1 MLHFR
6 QFSNRIFGSKIKRF
20 ALLAILGLVILG
32 LAPRMG
38 ATAATV
44 SVTSAALPTWLR
56 AQHAQQ
62 LFYLSVPTG
71 APYGASSTGGD
82 TTSFSLPVFEALR
95 RDRSAFSDV
104 MAFAP
109 LGKDKVAVAADKVSE
124 EATGEMVSANF
135 FSGLGV
141 KMRLGTGFKMEDES
155 RHTPFVVLSFDYWT
169 HLYSRDPWVAGEK
182 AIYIR
187 GVPFA
192 VLGVT
197 AEGFSGVEP
206 GRPTDFWIPLQ
217 SRPELTPWGSSPKE
231 QTLYGSPNWWC
242 LRLIARLAPGM
253 DAQRAMAEA
262 TPGFRAAAYAS
273 LGEPAAG
280 HPAATLSLVP
290 ASGIQGVSDPTRER
304 TLVPAALAALL
315 ALMVYGYV
323 AMRIRMRKAA
333 RRQAQHSSGE
343 ILS

>member
-6 QFSNRIFGSKIKRF
+6 QFSNRIFRSKIERC
-20 ALLAILGLVILG
+20 ALPAILALALG
-32 LAPRMG
+32 MG

-44 SVTSAALPTWLR
+44 SMTNAALPNWLQT
-56 AQHAQQ
+56 QHSQQ
-62 LFYLSVPTG
+62 LFYLNVPTG
-71 APYGASSTGGD
+71 APYGASSTGGA

-109 LGKDKVAVAADKVSE
+109 LGKDRVAVHAGKVSE

-141 KMRLGTGFKMEDES
+141 KMELGDGFKMEDES
-155 RHTPFVVLSFDYWT
+155 RHSPFVVLSFDYWT

-182 AIYIR
+182 VVYIG

-217 SRPELTPWGSSPKE
+217 SRHELTPWGSSPRE

-242 LRLIARLAPGM
+242 LQLIARLAPGM
-253 DAQRAMAEA
+253 DAQRAATEA
-262 TPGFRAAAYAS
+262 APVFRAAAYAS
-273 LGEPAAG
+273 LSAPSPE
-280 HPAATLSLVP
+280 HPATTLSLAP
-290 ASGIQGVSDPTRER
+290 APGIGGLKEGHRKR
-304 TLVPAALAALL
+304 ALAVLALGALL
-315 ALMVYGYV
+315 LLECVYV
-323 AMRIRMRKAA
+323 ALRIRTWRRK
-333 RRQAQHSSGE
+333 RRASSVTA
-343 ILS
+343 S

>member
-1 MLHFR
+1 MFHFR
-6 QFSNRIFGSKIKRF
+6 QFSNHIFRSKIGRF
-20 ALLAILGLVILG
+20 ALLAIVELVILE
-32 LAPRMG
+32 LALGMS

-44 SVTSAALPTWLR
+44 SVTSAALPNWLR
-56 AQHAQQ
+56 TQHSQQ
-62 LFYLSVPTG
+62 LFYLNVPTG
-71 APYGASSTGGD
+71 APYGASNTGGD

-104 MAFAP
+104 MAYVP
-109 LGKDKVAVAADKVSE
+109 LGKDKVAVHAGEVSE
-124 EATGEMVSANF
+124 DATGEMVSANF

-141 KMRLGTGFKMEDES
+141 KMRLGAGFKTEDVS

-169 HLYSRDPWVAGEK
+169 HLYSRDPWVAGQ
-182 AIYIR
+182 AIYIH

-192 VLGVT
+192 ILGVT

-217 SRPELTPWGSSPKE
+217 NRPELTPWGSSPRE

-262 TPGFRAAAYAS
+262 APGFRAAVYAS
-273 LGEPAAG
+273 LGARSPE

-290 ASGIQGVSDPTRER
+290 APGIQGVSDPSRER
-304 TLVPAALAALL
+304 MPVLAALAALL
-315 ALMVYGYV
+315 VLMACGYV
-323 AMRIRMRKAA
+323 AMRIRMRTAA
-333 RRQAQHSSGE
+333 RRQAQRSSGE
-343 ILS
+343 IVS

>member
-6 QFSNRIFGSKIKRF
+6 QFSNRIFRPKIECF
-20 ALLAILGLVILG
+20 ALLAILELALG
-32 LAPRMG
+32 MG
-38 ATAATV
+38 AGAATV
-44 SVTSAALPTWLR
+44 SVTNAVPNWLR

-62 LFYLSVPTG
+62 LFYLNVPTG
-71 APYGASSTGGD
+71 APYGASSIGGD

-95 RDRSAFSDV
+95 RDRSGFSEV

-109 LGKDKVAVAADKVSE
+109 LGTDKVAVHAGKVSE

-141 KMRLGTGFKMEDES
+141 KMRLGVGFKMEDES

-169 HLYSRDPWVAGEK
+169 HLYSRDPWIAGQT
-182 AIYIR
+182 IYIG

-217 SRPELTPWGSSPKE
+217 SRPELTPWGSSPRE

-253 DAQRAMAEA
+253 DAQRAVAEA
-262 TPGFRAAAYAS
+262 APGFRVVAYAS
-273 LGEPAAG
+273 LGAPSPE
-280 HPAATLSLVP
+280 HPAATLSLAPAPGIGGLKESHRKRTLAVLTLGALLLLECVYVALRIRRWRRKRR
-290 ASGIQGVSDPTRER
+290 ASGVTAS
-304 TLVPAALAALL
+304 
-315 ALMVYGYV
+315 
-323 AMRIRMRKAA
+323 
-333 RRQAQHSSGE
+333 
-343 ILS
+343 

>member
-6 QFSNRIFGSKIKRF
+6 QLSNRIFGSKVERF
-20 ALLAILGLVILG
+20 ALLAIVGLG
-32 LAPRMG
+32 MG
-38 ATAATV
+38 ATAATA
-44 SVTSAALPTWLR
+44 SVTNAALANWLR
-56 AQHAQQ
+56 PQGSQQ
-62 LFYLSVPTG
+62 LFYLNVPTG

-104 MAFAP
+104 MAYVP
-109 LGKDKVAVAADKVSE
+109 LGKDKVAVHEGNVSE
-124 EATGEMVSANF
+124 EARGEMVSANF

-141 KMRLGTGFKMEDES
+141 KMRLGGGFKMEDVR

-182 AIYIR
+182 VIYIR

-206 GRPTDFWIPLQ
+206 RRPTDFWIPLQ
-217 SRPELTPWGSSPKE
+217 NRPELTPWGSSATE

-253 DAQRAMAEA
+253 DAQRAVAEA
-262 TPGFRAAAYAS
+262 APEFRATAYAS
-273 LGEPAAG
+273 LGAPSPE

-290 ASGIQGVSDPTRER
+290 APGIQGVHDPSRER
-304 TLVPAALAALL
+304 TPLLAALAALL
-315 ALMVYGYV
+315 VLMVCGYAAV
-323 AMRIRMRKAA
+323 RIRVRKAA
-333 RRQAQHSSGE
+333 RRQAQSPSGE
-343 ILS
+343 IPS

>member
-1 MLHFR
+1 MPHVR
-6 QFSNRIFGSKIKRF
+6 QFSNRFFRSRIECF
-20 ALLAILGLVILG
+20 ALLAILELALG
-32 LAPRMG
+32 VS

-44 SVTSAALPTWLR
+44 SVTNAALPNWLR
-56 AQHAQQ
+56 AQHTQQ
-62 LFYLSVPTG
+62 LFYLNLPTG

-104 MAFAP
+104 MAFTP
-109 LGKDKVAVAADKVSE
+109 LGRDKVAVHAGDVSE
-124 EATGEMVSANF
+124 DATGEMVSANF

-141 KMRLGTGFKMEDES
+141 KMRLGGGFKPEDES
-155 RHTPFVVLSFDYWT
+155 RHSPFVVLSFDYWT

-182 AIYIR
+182 VVYIG

-217 SRPELTPWGSSPKE
+217 NRPELTPWGSSPKE

-253 DAQRAMAEA
+253 EVQRAMAEVA
-262 TPGFRAAAYAS
+262 PEFRAASYAS
-273 LGEPAAG
+273 LGAPAAG

-290 ASGIQGVSDPTRER
+290 APGIQGVSDPSREQMPV
-304 TLVPAALAALL
+304 LAALAALL
-315 ALMVYGYV
+315 VLMACGYV
-323 AMRIRMRKAA
+323 AMRIRMGKAA

-343 ILS
+343 IVS